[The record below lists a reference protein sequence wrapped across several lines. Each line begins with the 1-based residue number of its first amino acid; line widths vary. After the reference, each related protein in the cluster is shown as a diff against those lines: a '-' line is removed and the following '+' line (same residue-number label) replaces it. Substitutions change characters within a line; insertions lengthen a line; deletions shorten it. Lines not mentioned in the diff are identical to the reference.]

1 MSFLT
6 ATLIIILVALIGGVI
21 IYFVYDASMNEMTK
35 INQIYAKT
43 TETIPIE
50 IYFCPV
56 DNKSCNCDSV
66 VTRRVTSSYNLK
78 DRATETINKLL
89 EGPTAKEKE
98 KGYTTNIPEGTKL
111 LNLDIADGVANVN
124 FSSEMSALG
133 RSSCQFDSI
142 TSLIKNTL
150 SQFSA
155 IKQINILVNG
165 NNLTL

>member
-21 IYFVYDASMNEMTK
+21 IYFVYDASINEMTK

-43 TETIPIE
+43 NETIPVE
-50 IYFCPV
+50 IYFCPA
-56 DNKSCNCDSV
+56 DKKSCNCDSI
-66 VTRRVTSSYNLK
+66 VTRRIKNSYNLR
-78 DRATETINKLL
+78 DRSTETTNKLL

-98 KGYTTNIPEGTKL
+98 RGYTTNIPEGTKL
-111 LNLDIADGVANVN
+111 LGLDITNGVANVN
-124 FSSEMSALG
+124 FSSEMSAVG
-133 RSSCQFDSI
+133 GSSCQLNSI
-142 TSLIKNTL
+142 TSSVKNTL